1 MLGPFHYAF
10 VQRGALEALLL
21 AVPAGLL
28 GTWIVLR
35 GLAFFAHA
43 VGTAAFPGL
52 VLADGLAWP
61 GPAGAGLAAGA
72 YVLGVDRLAARRESD
87 RDTLIGLVLVGALAL
102 GVVLASDVFHSGSN
116 VETLLFGS
124 LLLVGPDDVRLAA
137 VAAVLSAAGSALFGR
152 RWLAAGF
159 DAGTARSIGVHVS
172 VFDAILLA
180 LVGFA
185 VVTALSAVGALLAAA
200 LFVVPAATARLLVR
214 TVGRLQA
221 LSVALVAAESIVGL
235 WLSVELNVPPGP
247 AIAVL
252 AGGGFAAAA
261 VASRLPRAALALA
274 VVVLLA
280 GCGDSGG
287 P

>member
-10 VQRGALEALLL
+10 VQRGAFEALLL

-124 LLLVGPDDVRLAA
+124 LLLVGPGDVRLAA
-137 VAAVLSAAGSALFGR
+137 AAAVVSAAASAVLGR
-152 RWLAAGF
+152 RWLASGF
-159 DAGTARSIGVHVS
+159 DGSTARSIGVRVELL
-172 VFDAILLA
+172 DALLLA
-180 LVGFA
+180 LVSFA
-185 VVTALSAVGALLAAA
+185 VVSALSAVGALLAAA
-200 LFVVPAATARLLVR
+200 LVVVPAATA
-214 TVGRLQA
+214 
-221 LSVALVAAESIVGL
+221 GL
-235 WLSVELNVPPGP
+235 GARRPP
-247 AIAVL
+247 ARYL
-252 AGGGFAAAA
+252 AGG
-261 VASRLPRAALALA
+261 
-274 VVVLLA
+274 
-280 GCGDSGG
+280 
-287 P
+287 